1 MSPLVVTPGCHPS
14 LSPLVV
20 TLTGF
25 LPWNILLSMRRADRE
40 TKEEKAAGTAA
51 GSYESFMAL
60 LDERIPDELLVDQLE
75 RELRLGGEAPDLREM
90 AIRQR
95 ARQDIEAH
103 KGYRRAD
110 RQEQQD
116 RKGGLVVRIVKF
128 AGDKHG
134 GR

>member
-1 MSPLVVTPGCHPS
+1 MLVSC
-14 LSPLVV
+14 
-20 TLTGF
+20 
-25 LPWNILLSMRRADRE
+25 E
-40 TKEEKAAGTAA
+40 
-51 GSYESFMAL
+51 
-60 LDERIPDELLVDQLE
+60 LDDP
-75 RELRLGGEAPDLREM
+75 
-90 AIRQR
+90 
-95 ARQDIEAH
+95 DIEAH